1 MKFQNG
7 SKPYALKNIKD
18 IIIQPKW
25 YLGAALIFIA
35 VLGSVLGQQQTT
47 IPNQEIVL
55 QFTNEDISLNDAQR
69 TIDIVEQELQ
79 RIGVADIQVSEKE
92 DGRLVISYYSKTNV
106 ERIKKLLSTQKELAL
121 GFVSS
126 DKNEFPFQF
135 PSKETSISYNL
146 DVYEIHHG
154 QTSYS
159 SLGGK
164 CAIELKSGQQRFLNP
179 NFYIPCEAPFIVN
192 TEQILKVNFSFQRA
206 VVIAKDYR
214 SHKIPE
220 VRAGPLS

>member
-7 SKPYALKNIKD
+7 NKPYALKNIKD
-18 IIIQPKW
+18 IKIQPKW

-47 IPNQEIVL
+47 VPNQEIVL
-55 QFTNEDISLNDAQR
+55 QFANQDISLDEAQQ

-79 RIGVADIQVSEKE
+79 RIGVAYIQVSEQE
-92 DGRLVISYYSKTNV
+92 DGRLVISYYSKNNV
-106 ERIKKLLSTQKELAL
+106 ESIKKLLSTQKELAL

-126 DKNEFPFQF
+126 DNNEKPLQF
-135 PSKETSISYNL
+135 PSKEKSISYNL
-146 DVYEIHHG
+146 DVYEIQDGHN
-154 QTSYS
+154 SYS

-164 CAIELKSGQQRFLNP
+164 CALELKSGQQRFVNP
-179 NFYIPCEAPFIVN
+179 NFYLPTQEPFLVDIGP
-192 TEQILKVNFSFQRA
+192 ILKVDLSFQRHIA
-206 VVIAKDYR
+206 IAKDYR